1 MERTPVLN
9 EGQGGGRVKKVDGR
23 RRNKT
28 AALLLNQLKL
38 AQGKWISGEALSR
51 QLQVSRTAVWK
62 HICALKTKGYRIDS
76 ATRKGYLLR
85 EIPDLLRP
93 QELREGLKTVCI
105 GQVEIRYFDRTDS
118 TNLRA
123 KAMAADGAPEGTLVI
138 AEEQTQ
144 GRGRRGRNWFSPPG
158 AGIYLSLI
166 LRPGILPQEAPRF
179 ALLTATAV
187 AEAVREITMLETRIK
202 WPNDIL
208 VGGRKLGGIL
218 TEISME
224 MDKVEYMIV
233 GLGLNVNLA
242 REAFPPDLQEL
253 GTSIQV
259 EMGRFLP
266 RLPLVR
272 RILEKFEETYQEYQR
287 QGFASIRSRWQA
299 FTDMIGRTVA
309 VDTMGRR
316 FTGEVMD
323 FDEDG
328 YLVVREHNGGP
339 VRLFSGDVS
348 FI

>member
-1 MERTPVLN
+1 MGKTDLSRTA
-9 EGQGGGRVKKVDGR
+9 K
-23 RRNKT
+23 
-28 AALLLNQLKL
+28 LLLEQLKL
-38 AQGKWISGEALSR
+38 EQGRWVSGEELSR
-51 QLQVSRTAVWK
+51 LFQVSRTAVWK
-62 HICALKTKGYRIDS
+62 HVCALKTEGYGIDS

-105 GQVEIRYFDRTDS
+105 GQGEIRYFDQTDS

-144 GRGRRGRNWFSPPG
+144 GRGRRGRDWFSPPG
-158 AGIYLSLI
+158 AGVYLSLI
-166 LRPGILPQEAPRF
+166 IRPDILPQEAPRF
-179 ALLTATAV
+179 ALLTAAAV
-187 AEAVREITMLETRIK
+187 AEAVREITTLETKIK

-208 VGGRKLGGIL
+208 IGGRKLGGIL

-242 REAFPPDLQEL
+242 REAFPSDLQGL
-253 GTSIQV
+253 GTSIHA
-259 EMGRFLP
+259 EMGRPLP

-272 RILEKFEETYQEYQR
+272 RILERFEETYNEYQR
-287 QGFASIRSRWQA
+287 NGFASIRRRWQD
-299 FTDMIGRTVA
+299 FMDMSGRKVA
-309 VDTMGRR
+309 VDAMGRR

>member
-1 MERTPVLN
+1 MEIAPVP
-9 EGQGGGRVKKVDGR
+9 
-23 RRNKT
+23 KT

-38 AQGKWISGEALSR
+38 AQGNWISGEALSR
-51 QLQVSRTAVWK
+51 QLQVSRTAIWK
-62 HICALKTKGYRIDS
+62 HIRTMKTEGYCIDS
-76 ATRKGYLLR
+76 STRNGYLLR

-93 QELREGLKTVCI
+93 RELREGLKTLFI
-105 GQVEIRYFDRTDS
+105 GQGEIRYFDQTDS

-166 LRPGILPQEAPRF
+166 IRPDILPQEAPRF
-179 ALLTATAV
+179 ALLTAAAV
-187 AEAVREITMLETRIK
+187 AEAVREITMIETRIK

-208 VGGRKLGGIL
+208 IGGRKLGGIL

-224 MDKVEYMIV
+224 MDKVEYMII

-242 REAFPPDLQEL
+242 REDLPPDLREL
-253 GTSIQV
+253 GTSIRM
-259 EMGRFLP
+259 ELGRHLP

-272 RILEKFEETYQEYQR
+272 RILERFEETYQEYQR
-287 QGFASIRSRWQA
+287 QGFASIRKRWQT

-309 VDTMGRR
+309 VDTMGGRL
-316 FTGEVMD
+316 TGEVMD

-328 YLVVREHNGGP
+328 YLVVREHNGVP
-339 VRLFSGDVS
+339 VRIFSGDVS

>member
-1 MERTPVLN
+1 MKKIPVL
-9 EGQGGGRVKKVDGR
+9 
-23 RRNKT
+23 KT
-28 AALLLNQLKL
+28 AELILNHLKL
-38 AQGKWISGEALSR
+38 AQGKWISGEALSC

-62 HICALKTKGYRIDS
+62 HICALKTEGYQIDS
-76 ATRKGYLLR
+76 ATRRGYLLR

-105 GQVEIRYFDRTDS
+105 GQGEIRYFERTDS

-166 LRPGILPQEAPRF
+166 MRPDILPQEAPRF
-179 ALLTATAV
+179 ALLTAAAV
-187 AEAVREITMLETRIK
+187 AEAVREITALETRIK

-218 TEISME
+218 TEVSME

-242 REAFPPDLQEL
+242 REAFPSDLQEI
-253 GTSIQV
+253 GTSIQM
-259 EMGRFLP
+259 EMGRHLH

-272 RILEKFEETYQEYQR
+272 RIIERFEETYQGYQR
-287 QGFASIRSRWQA
+287 HGFAPIRKRWQD
-299 FTDMIGRTVA
+299 FTDMIGRTVE

-316 FTGEVMD
+316 LTGEVLD

-328 YLVVREHNGGP
+328 YLVVREHNGVP

>member
-1 MERTPVLN
+1 MERTPVP
-9 EGQGGGRVKKVDGR
+9 
-23 RRNKT
+23 KT
-28 AALLLNQLKL
+28 AALLLNRLRL
-38 AQGKWISGEALSR
+38 AQGNWISGEALSR

-62 HICALKTKGYRIDS
+62 HIRAMKTEGYCIDS
-76 ATRKGYLLR
+76 STRKGYLLR

-93 QELREGLKTVCI
+93 QELREGLKTLYI
-105 GQVEIRYFDRTDS
+105 GQGEIRYFDQTDS

-166 LRPGILPQEAPRF
+166 IRPAILPQEAPRF
-179 ALLTATAV
+179 ALLTAAAV
-187 AEAVREITMLETRIK
+187 AAAVRETTMVETRIK

-208 VGGRKLGGIL
+208 SGGRKLGGIL
-218 TEISME
+218 TEISMD
-224 MDKVEYMIV
+224 MDKVEYMII
-233 GLGLNVNLA
+233 GMGINVNLDW
-242 REAFPPDLQEL
+242 EAFPPDLREL
-253 GTSIQV
+253 GTSIKM
-259 EMGRFLP
+259 ELGRSLP
-266 RLPLVR
+266 RIPLAK
-272 RILEKFEETYQEYQR
+272 RIIEQFEETYEEYQH
-287 QGFASIRSRWQA
+287 QGFSSIRKRWQA

-328 YLVVREHNGGP
+328 YLVVREHDGGP
-339 VRLFSGDVS
+339 VRIFSGDVS

>member
-1 MERTPVLN
+1 LGKTDLSRTA
-9 EGQGGGRVKKVDGR
+9 K
-23 RRNKT
+23 
-28 AALLLNQLKL
+28 LLLEQLKL
-38 AQGKWISGEALSR
+38 EQGRWVSGEELSR
-51 QLQVSRTAVWK
+51 LFQVSRTAVWK
-62 HICALKTKGYRIDS
+62 HVCALKTEGYGIDS

-105 GQVEIRYFDRTDS
+105 GQGEIRYFDQTDS

-144 GRGRRGRNWFSPPG
+144 GRGRRGRDWFSPPG
-158 AGIYLSLI
+158 AGVYLSLI
-166 LRPGILPQEAPRF
+166 IRPDILPQEAPRF
-179 ALLTATAV
+179 ALLTAAAV
-187 AEAVREITMLETRIK
+187 AEAVREITTLETKIK

-208 VGGRKLGGIL
+208 IGGRKLGGIL

-242 REAFPPDLQEL
+242 REAFPSDLQGL
-253 GTSIQV
+253 GTSIHA
-259 EMGRFLP
+259 EMGRPLP

-272 RILEKFEETYQEYQR
+272 RILERFEETYNEYQR
-287 QGFASIRSRWQA
+287 NGFASIRRRWQD
-299 FTDMIGRTVA
+299 FMDMSGRKVA
-309 VDTMGRR
+309 VDAMGRR